1 MEQHTEILLVSV
13 WYSKQYI
20 WGLWLAYSQH
30 MKRLYLLEFL
40 FCPASFWRLLNSAF
54 SSMILRCLFSWKRS
68 TSIGINNRTKSTWRK
83 TNFKLTSLSFF
94 FHWTKT
100 HIALDFTIFGAFP
113 LSLLLWGINVHKWLQ
128 ATQFP
133 PSWIPGRWA
142 ARKRITKHTELRPHS
157 GVLPC
162 VFSWDIRT
170 AKTC

>member
-83 TNFKLTSLSFF
+83 NKLQTDISFLFFSLNKNPYRFR
-94 FHWTKT
+94 FHNLWSLPPLPP
-100 HIALDFTIFGAFP
+100 ALGDKCSQMVTGNAIPSQLDPRKVSSKKKDHKAHRTTP
-113 LSLLLWGINVHKWLQ
+113 TLRRASL
-128 ATQFP
+128 
-133 PSWIPGRWA
+133 
-142 ARKRITKHTELRPHS
+142 
-157 GVLPC
+157 C
-162 VFSWDIRT
+162 VFLGYQNS
-170 AKTC
+170 